1 MRIPRPTSVC
11 AKETT
16 MTRRMN
22 LVLGL
27 AAALALGLAV
37 VAWVSADRAQRR
49 ERAGAEALT
58 SAGAAA
64 TAIFSYDY
72 RSFDAS
78 VANGAQ
84 FVTGDF
90 AGEYAET
97 TAALKPAAAA
107 EQAVVRAEVSTAG
120 IIAAGPDQVEVLLYV
135 NQYRRNVNITG
146 EKVDQNRVVLTLV
159 PVDGQWRVSH
169 ALAI

>member
-1 MRIPRPTSVC
+1 MQ
-11 AKETT
+11 
-16 MTRRMN
+16 RRMTIIIGLAAV

-27 AAALALGLAV
+27 AAA
-37 VAWVSADRAQRR
+37 AWISADQTHRR
-49 ERAGAEALT
+49 DQAATEAMAAAGT
-58 SAGAAA
+58 AA

-78 VANGAQ
+78 VANGMR

-90 AGEYAET
+90 ADEYAET
-97 TAALKPAAAA
+97 TEALRPAAEH
-107 EQAVVRAEVSTAG
+107 EQAVVRAEVSAAG
-120 IIAAGPDQVEVLLYV
+120 IVEAATDRVEVLLYV
-135 NQYRRNVNITG
+135 NQYRRNVNISS
-146 EKVDQNRVVLTLV
+146 EKVDQNRVVLTLI

>member
-1 MRIPRPTSVC
+1 MP
-11 AKETT
+11 
-16 MTRRMN
+16 RRMTLTLGLAAA

-27 AAALALGLAV
+27 AAA
-37 VAWVSADRAQRR
+37 AWISADRTERR
-49 ERAGAEALT
+49 ERAGAEALAAD
-58 SAGAAA
+58 SSAA

-78 VANGAQ
+78 VTNGTQ

-97 TAALKPAAAA
+97 TATLKPAAEA
-107 EQAVVRAEVSTAG
+107 EQAVVRAEVSAAG
-120 IIAAGPDQVEVLLYV
+120 IVAAGLDQVEVLLYV